1 MVRKSTIHSVSGEDG
16 RRNIDAGGA
25 HIARDQQLVQ
35 TLCHRST
42 TLLNIYGFPFR
53 EALRR
58 DPEET
63 EPGKAL
69 VRRRR
74 VYEQIYTYARVRER
88 MHGEK
93 MSRTSV
99 LGYALEA
106 WGRSIVVPRD
116 HRSRHCRSS
125 PVRRR
130 RVGWDAHAQARDLSI
145 ALSNRN
151 RKSPRRRSKL
161 LAYNGGNVKTC

>member
-1 MVRKSTIHSVSGEDG
+1 MVRKSTRHSVSGEDG
-16 RRNIDAGGA
+16 RRKIDAGGT

-69 VRRRR
+69 VSGRRRI
-74 VYEQIYTYARVRER
+74 YEQI
-88 MHGEK
+88 
-93 MSRTSV
+93 
-99 LGYALEA
+99 
-106 WGRSIVVPRD
+106 
-116 HRSRHCRSS
+116 
-125 PVRRR
+125 
-130 RVGWDAHAQARDLSI
+130 
-145 ALSNRN
+145 
-151 RKSPRRRSKL
+151 
-161 LAYNGGNVKTC
+161 